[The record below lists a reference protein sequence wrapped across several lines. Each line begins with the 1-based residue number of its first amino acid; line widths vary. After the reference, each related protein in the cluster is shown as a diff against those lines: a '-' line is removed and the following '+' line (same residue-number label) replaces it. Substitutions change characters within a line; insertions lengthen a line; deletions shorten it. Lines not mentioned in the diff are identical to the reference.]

1 METSTRVFYI
11 AYPQKFLSTHDV
23 CDTSG
28 GNIFK
33 DLENS
38 DLIMICR
45 ILRTV
50 NLCDTRYYLQ
60 YLLYMSYQPTEVPS
74 SHKCIT

>member
-1 METSTRVFYI
+1 VETSTRVFYI
-11 AYPQKFLSTHDV
+11 AYPQKFLSTLDV

-33 DLENS
+33 DLENG

-45 ILRTV
+45 ILCSRK
-50 NLCDTRYYLQ
+50 LCDIRYYLP
-60 YLLYMSYQPTEVPS
+60 YLLYMS
-74 SHKCIT
+74 

>member
-1 METSTRVFYI
+1 VETSTRVFYI
-11 AYPQKFLSTHDV
+11 AYQQKFPSTRDV

-33 DLENS
+33 DLENG

-45 ILRTV
+45 ILRTMK
-50 NLCDTRYYLQ
+50 LCDIQYYLQ
-60 YLLYMSYQPTEVPS
+60 YLLYMSYQLTEVPS
-74 SHKCIT
+74 LHKCIT